1 MIASSGVPGGDV
13 LRLSR
18 RALPNSPIGGLLA
31 GGLFA
36 AFFVGGDFVLD
47 GIAGSPCLR
56 VSKASTGISPMNGQF
71 RHPDG
76 SLAADPGK

>member
-36 AFFVGGDFVLD
+36 AFFVGGDFVLE
-47 GIAGSPCLR
+47 GIAGSSLLAFVKGVNR
-56 VSKASTGISPMNGQF
+56 DF
-71 RHPDG
+71 PDERPIPP
-76 SLAADPGK
+76 S

>member
-1 MIASSGVPGGDV
+1 MMIASSGVPGGDV

-18 RALPNSPIGGLLA
+18 RALPNSPIGSLLA

-47 GIAGSPCLR
+47 GIAGSSLL
-56 VSKASTGISPMNGQF
+56 ASVKGVNRDF
-71 RHPDG
+71 PDERPIPP
-76 SLAADPGK
+76 S